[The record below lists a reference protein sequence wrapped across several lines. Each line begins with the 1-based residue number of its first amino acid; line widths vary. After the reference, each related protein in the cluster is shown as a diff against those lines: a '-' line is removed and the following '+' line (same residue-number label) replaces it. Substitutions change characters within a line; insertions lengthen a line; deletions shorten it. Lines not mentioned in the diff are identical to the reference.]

1 MNPEKIGRYKI
12 KTELGRGGM
21 ATVYRAYD
29 PRFERE
35 VAVKVLPR
43 EMLHDPQF
51 RVRFEREAKMIALL
65 EHPAIV
71 PVYDVGEEDEQ
82 PYFVMRYMNGGDLAG
97 RIKAGPLSIADAA
110 RFLEKIAPALDE
122 AHNKG
127 IIHRD
132 LKPANILFDHL
143 GEPYISDFGIAKMTQ
158 AQGATVT
165 GGAIIGTPAYMSPE
179 QAQGDTLD
187 GRSDLYSLGVILYE
201 MLTGKQPYTADTPMA
216 LAIRHITE
224 PVPHILD
231 VNPNLPIE
239 IEKIIET
246 AMAKKPEERFAST
259 RELAAALMA
268 VARGETPTFTP
279 AVSGTLKMA
288 ARTQPARAGEQ
299 AKTPAAQG
307 GLPSAPEKGPRQAWL
322 LGGLLGLGALTFLAA
337 GSFFFFRNFLTPAPS
352 PTLAASNTPA
362 ALPASATPA
371 PPTLAP
377 PTATPTAETPTLTPT
392 TSAPQALVLGGA
404 DQVAFVANQEVWIMK
419 VDGSDLHQLTNSQI
433 AKTNLAWMP
442 GGKSLSF
449 ISRTTV
455 NTVDS
460 ESGRF
465 DTLMNFPFAQYL
477 DAFRVSPSGK
487 QVAISLNREMY
498 IVPLDLPTLAQVR
511 GRDGLIA
518 MKGCLPYR
526 AGTKSADVASDFRW
540 ANDNLISWISYQPFE
555 GRSVQLIQVLDIS
568 TCDPARI
575 DLIDQFPGTRFTP
588 DNFLSAPRLPDFDW
602 DRDKLFVMNTDIR
615 NQGWGD
621 LYIYNLDLHKAQK
634 VNPVQ
639 GKCCYRDAR
648 WSPDK
653 NYLFFAFQDITLG
666 ANASTQFFYIPLSAI
681 TNNEPFGPIPMP
693 EGFFSNP
700 KEAPQPAL
708 RPALP

>member
-1 MNPEKIGRYKI
+1 MNPEKIGRYEI
-12 KTELGRGGM
+12 KAELGRGGM

-51 RVRFEREAKMIALL
+51 RIRFEREAKTIALL

-97 RIKAGPLSIADAA
+97 RIKQSPLSIPEAA
-110 RFLEKIAPALDE
+110 HLLEKIAPALDE
-122 AHNKG
+122 AHAKG
-127 IIHRD
+127 IVHRD
-132 LKPANILFDHL
+132 LKPANILFDHFN
-143 GEPYISDFGIAKMTQ
+143 EPYISDFGIAKMTQ
-158 AQGATVT
+158 AQGTTVT

-187 GRSDLYSLGVILYE
+187 GRSDLYALGVIVYE

-231 VNPNLPIE
+231 VNPNLPTE
-239 IEKIIET
+239 IEQMVEK
-246 AMAKKPEERFAST
+246 AMAKNREERFSSA
-259 RELAAALMA
+259 RELAAALSA
-268 VARGETPTFTP
+268 IARGEAPNFTP
-279 AVSGTLKMA
+279 AAGGTLKMA
-288 ARTQPARAGEQ
+288 ARTKPALAAEEGKTSPAARPAEARASRPGV
-299 AKTPAAQG
+299 
-307 GLPSAPEKGPRQAWL
+307 WL
-322 LGGLLGLGALTFLAA
+322 LAGLAGLAA
-337 GSFFFFRNFLTPAPS
+337 LILLSAVGFFIFNAALS
-352 PTLAASNTPA
+352 PTPTATTTPSVT
-362 ALPASATPA
+362 ALPASPTALPPSSTPA
-371 PPTLAP
+371 LI
-377 PTATPTAETPTLTPT
+377 TPTSQPPSETP
-392 TSAPQALVLGGA
+392 SAAPISFPGGA
-404 DQVAFVANQEVWIMK
+404 DQVAFFANQEVWIMNL
-419 VDGSDLHQLTNSQI
+419 DGSSLRQLTNSQI
-433 AKTNLAWMP
+433 PKTNLGWMP
-442 GGKSLSF
+442 DGKSLSF
-449 ISRTTV
+449 ISKTNV

-465 DTLMNFPFAQYL
+465 DTIMAFPFAQYL

-498 IVPLDLPTLAQVR
+498 IVPLDLPTLANVR

-518 MKGCLPYR
+518 MKGCIPYVG
-526 AGTKSADVASDFRW
+526 GTKSADAASDFRW
-540 ANDNLISWISYQPFE
+540 ANDGLISWISYQPLD
-555 GRSVQLIQVLDIS
+555 GLSAHLIQVLDIS
-568 TCDPARI
+568 ACDPSRI
-575 DLIDQFPGTRFTP
+575 RLIDQFPGTRFTP
-588 DNFLSAPRLPDFDW
+588 EKFASAPRIPDYDW
-602 DRDKLFVMNTDIR
+602 DMDKLFVMNTDIR

-621 LYIYNLDLHKAQK
+621 LYIYSLDLHKAQK
-634 VNPVQ
+634 INPVQ

-653 NYLFFAFQDITLG
+653 THLFFAFQDISLG
-666 ANASTQFFYIPLSAI
+666 AQATTQFYYVSFSAI
-681 TNNEPFGPIPMP
+681 NNNQAFAPIPMP

-708 RPALP
+708 HPALP